1 MKVKNDFIVIK
12 NGKQE
17 IKIQN
22 TILDTYIEK
31 IIANQIE
38 LEVRA
43 NLLMYYIFLK
53 FDTELDFD
61 EASIL
66 TKDNFDLAFGSYTYN
81 TETSEKEII
90 NNYMYM
96 LTKGIEATEIITNN
110 IINSFEN
117 YNGRKLTA
125 IGFGTNLFGNL
136 YACLDVRNYNIYLDT
151 AQVLSVTRRDILSTD
166 AYFYSKD
173 NIIKFPVHL
182 SNGKGVSDTTTGVYK
197 TYYGILKSIGL
208 GHNVYEM
215 AEEHTLLPYS
225 EHIQSNKNSIMINDE
240 LTIEYK
246 NEGLFPRGDLFP
258 EVELYPARIII
269 DNLYPSK
276 DKYPEIDI
284 YPVYSA
290 YQYIQF
296 KYEIYYI
303 DNEEAKPVD
312 TGNYYLLS
320 VPINGKQ
327 KVKLNISYER
337 A

>member
-1 MKVKNDFIVIK
+1 MKVKNDFVAIK

-17 IKIQN
+17 IKIHN
-22 TILDTYIEK
+22 IILDTYIEK
-31 IIANQIE
+31 IIANQME
-38 LEVRA
+38 KEARA

-61 EASIL
+61 ETSIL
-66 TKDNFDLAFGSYTYN
+66 KKDKFDLSFGSYSYN
-81 TETSEKEII
+81 TETSKKEII

-96 LTKGIEATEIITNN
+96 LDKGIEATEIATNN
-110 IINSFEN
+110 IINSFEK
-117 YNGRKLTA
+117 YKGKKITA
-125 IGFGTNLFGNL
+125 IGFGSNYYSNL

-151 AQVLSVTRRDILSTD
+151 EQVLSITRRDILSTD

-173 NIIKFPVHL
+173 NIIKFPAHL
-182 SNGKGVSDTTTGVYK
+182 SNGKGVMDTTTGIYK

-208 GHNVYEM
+208 GHNPYAM
-215 AEEHTLLPYS
+215 AEEHSLLPYT
-225 EHIQSNKNSIMINDE
+225 EHIHSDKNSIIINDE

-246 NEGLFPRGDLFP
+246 SDGLFPAVDLYP
-258 EVELYPARIII
+258 ETNLSPARIIV

-276 DKYPEIDI
+276 DVYPGIDI

-290 YQYIQF
+290 YQYVQL

-303 DNEEAKPVD
+303 DNEEARPVD
-312 TGNYYLLS
+312 TGKYYLLS
-320 VPINGKQ
+320 MPINGKQ
-327 KVKLNISYER
+327 KVKLNISYKR